1 MSNAG
6 NSAGG
11 PLGGASGPQSPMP
24 PKALSPA
31 STPASADAKALADK
45 SAGKPAS
52 ETDKTDKAG
61 KPSAGAD
68 KSQVTSEAPAPKKK
82 SKWDIVLFESLK
94 IQDRIN
100 FSRHLSIVIKAGL
113 PVYEGLKIIRKQ
125 TTSKSLLRI
134 IDDLITDVNNGKFL
148 ADSLAKHRR
157 VFGDFFVSIIRVG
170 ESSGTLSK
178 NLIYL
183 AEEMEKAR
191 DLKGKI
197 KAALIYPIILLV
209 VTLSIVSFLVIFVF
223 PKLISVFASL
233 SIELPATTRIMIFVS
248 QFLLAYGHFVVIGLI
263 LFAIF
268 IRLLF
273 KHAEWFHAAVNWVM
287 LYTPVL
293 GSTTTAINSA
303 NFSRVLGLLLKSG
316 ITIVEG
322 VTITSQTFDN
332 VLYKRAI
339 ARATDAIQKGETMAS
354 YLEQHKNLFSPL
366 LIGLIEIGE
375 TTGNLEENL
384 EYIAQFYAT
393 EVEIKIRNLTAV
405 MEPMLLLFMGALV
418 GFVAVSIITPIY
430 KITNIAN

>member
-233 SIELPATTRIMIFVS
+233 SIELPATTRIMIFV
-248 QFLLAYGHFVVIGLI
+248 
-263 LFAIF
+263 
-268 IRLLF
+268 
-273 KHAEWFHAAVNWVM
+273 
-287 LYTPVL
+287 
-293 GSTTTAINSA
+293 
-303 NFSRVLGLLLKSG
+303 
-316 ITIVEG
+316 
-322 VTITSQTFDN
+322 
-332 VLYKRAI
+332 
-339 ARATDAIQKGETMAS
+339 
-354 YLEQHKNLFSPL
+354 
-366 LIGLIEIGE
+366 
-375 TTGNLEENL
+375 
-384 EYIAQFYAT
+384 
-393 EVEIKIRNLTAV
+393 
-405 MEPMLLLFMGALV
+405 
-418 GFVAVSIITPIY
+418 
-430 KITNIAN
+430 